1 MLTRQPTRPKC
12 NKCNISL
19 AKPTG
24 KSKHGFQKWHK
35 YCAGCAKAL
44 YAKGFKHL
52 LHKKMLCIECGFK
65 PLDMI
70 QLVIMYKDKNA
81 KNKTPPNI
89 KTVCLNCASIIKK
102 RENDIEK
109 TLNISVDSDFRI

>member
-1 MLTRQPTRPKC
+1 
-12 NKCNISL
+12 
-19 AKPTG
+19 
-24 KSKHGFQKWHK
+24 
-35 YCAGCAKAL
+35 
-44 YAKGFKHL
+44 
-52 LHKKMLCIECGFK
+52 MLCIECGFK